1 MKNKTSLVL
10 AGLLNASLL
19 SSGLLIADEAQSAQ
33 NAHGSAQ
40 NAQSTVSQ
48 SSNESKKTISQFF
61 EGMEA
66 KGFARMRFTT
76 IEGPGG
82 GGADGQHRF
91 RIDLTSGKV
100 DGWSLTTGLMFNYG
114 SSNPTDG
121 SNSNGAAQGSMAVVM
136 GKEFNDRFGISQ
148 LSINKEITGENTE
161 AEFRA
166 GRISMDSV
174 FSDKVTDIGT
184 GGVAKLQVGKT
195 KLALNLYDSWITSH
209 IIYNFRGDTA
219 NGGVGLG
226 AGNVNEG
233 SLGNGL
239 AMLSVSGDKLG
250 GFSYNVSLGYANR
263 LLDYMAFGEAKYDF
277 GGFYVLGQVSAAGMT
292 NNPNFMTG
300 AGDYLGSDWG
310 FTLRAGQGVDKYN
323 GFGNT
328 DWAKNRGIYNL
339 QVGYKNKENPFSFKL
354 GYLGSFGDGYGTLLD
369 HKGGINVA
377 GKFWINSYDATN
389 EGFGIMGGGG
399 RAGSSIQVG
408 YLALEYALGKSWKL
422 GLDYSLIGGNNSYPY
437 VESVLSAEDLADA
450 QNGRGI
456 TFHEIA
462 PSITYKIGRVTATAY
477 YGQNVGDV
485 NYGKGRVEMRY
496 DF

>member
-1 MKNKTSLVL
+1 MKNKISLVL
-10 AGLLNASLL
+10 AGLL
-19 SSGLLIADEAQSAQ
+19 SSSLLIADEAQNAQGAQNSQSAQ
-33 NAHGSAQ
+33 APSSA
-40 NAQSTVSQ
+40 
-48 SSNESKKTISQFF
+48 SSDAKKALNSFF

-82 GGADGQHRF
+82 GGGGDQQHRF

-114 SSNPTDG
+114 SSNPVDN
-121 SNSNGAAQGSMAVVM
+121 SNSNYAAQGSMAVVM
-136 GKEFNDRFGISQ
+136 GKNFNDRFGISQ
-148 LSINKEITGENTE
+148 LSVNKEIVGEKTK

-184 GGVAKLQVGKT
+184 GGIAKLQAGKT

-209 IIYNFRGDTA
+209 IIYNFRGTS
-219 NGGVGLG
+219 GVNLG
-226 AGNVNEG
+226 AANVNEG

-239 AMLSVSGDKLG
+239 ATLSISGDKLG

-263 LLDYMAFGEAKYDF
+263 LLDYLAFGEAKYDF
-277 GGFYVLGQVSAAGMT
+277 GGFYVLGQVSAAGMSDDA
-292 NNPNFMTG
+292 NFMTG
-300 AGDYLGSDWG
+300 AGDFSNTTWA
-310 FTLRAGQGVDKYN
+310 FTHRPSAGQGVDKYN

-328 DWAKNRGIYNL
+328 NWAKNRGIYNF
-339 QVGYKNKENPFSFKL
+339 QIGYKHKENPFSFKL

-377 GKFWINSYDATN
+377 GKFWANSYDATN
-389 EGFGIMGGGG
+389 EGFGFMGGGG

-408 YLALEYALGKSWKL
+408 YLALDYALTKSWKL
-422 GLDYSLIGGNNSYPY
+422 GLDYSYIGGNNSYPY
-437 VESVLSAEDLADA
+437 VESVLSAQDLADA
-450 QNGRGI
+450 QNGKGI
-456 TFHEIA
+456 TFHEVA

-477 YGQNVGDV
+477 YGQNFGDV